1 MPGDMHYLE
10 AELAKRQF
18 TLIWHIGSQLATGS
32 GHPSANLAPAVVIAF
47 VDETERTLRA
57 FLRQFGVPVLSLV
70 NVSSRQPTGQAQVA
84 YLAERGKRNM
94 VFAAAEHLRGPQV
107 GK

>member
-1 MPGDMHYLE
+1 
-10 AELAKRQF
+10 
-18 TLIWHIGSQLATGS
+18 
-32 GHPSANLAPAVVIAF
+32 VVIAF